1 MHAVIRT
8 GGKQYRVAEGDV
20 VRVEKLDVEAGSV
33 VELDEVL
40 LISDGDNVEIGAPL
54 LDGKVVAAE
63 VQEQGRADKIDVIK
77 FKRRKKY
84 RRHYGHR
91 QSYTQ
96 LKITSIPGA

>member
-8 GGKQYRVAEGDV
+8 GGKQYRVAEGEV

-33 VELDEVL
+33 VEFDEVL
-40 LISDGDNVEIGAPL
+40 LISDGENVEIGTPL

-63 VQEQGRADKIDVIK
+63 VQAQGRADKIDVIK

-84 RRHYGHR
+84 RRHQGHR
-91 QSYTQ
+91 QAYTE
-96 LKITSIPGA
+96 LKITTIPGA